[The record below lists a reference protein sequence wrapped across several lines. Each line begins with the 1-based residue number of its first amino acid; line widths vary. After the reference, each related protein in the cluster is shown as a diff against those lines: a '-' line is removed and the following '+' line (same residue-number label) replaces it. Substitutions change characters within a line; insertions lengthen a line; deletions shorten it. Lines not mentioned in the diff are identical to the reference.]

1 MPELVVALLGSTG
14 FVGRA
19 VATELA
25 RRGIEVRALS
35 APRLSWPLGMRHGL
49 PALAPGVRQDIVD
62 DLAAALA
69 GVPVV
74 VNAAGQPDGTAPTSP
89 SLYGAN
95 ALLPTLVDRAARLAG
110 VGRFVHLSSAAVQGR
125 APLDETPRVAPFSPY
140 TGSKALGERLL
151 LAEPAADR
159 VVFRPTW
166 VHAAGR
172 PQTRALAGLA
182 ASPAACVAGDGTA
195 PTPQVLVSDVASAV
209 AALVRAAGPVPP
221 IVLQPPSGMTTGR
234 LLRLLGGREPRRIPD
249 RLARAAVRGVYAY
262 GGLGRHAGAH
272 ARRVEMLLFGRRQ
285 EPGWLAGQGA
295 VAPLRP
301 QAWQRLAQSRRERVG
316 V

>member
-1 MPELVVALLGSTG
+1 MPEPVVALLGSTG

-25 RRGIEVRALS
+25 RRGIEVRTVA
-35 APRLSWPLGMRHGL
+35 APRLPWPLGMRRGL
-49 PALAPGVRQDIVD
+49 PELPSGVRQDIVD
-62 DLAAALA
+62 GLA
-69 GVPVV
+69 GEMAGATVV
-74 VNAAGQPDGTAPTSP
+74 VNAAGRPDGTAPTSP
-89 SLYGAN
+89 HLYGAN
-95 ALLPTLVDRAARLAG
+95 ALLPTLVDRATRQAAA
-110 VGRFVHLSSAAVQGR
+110 GRFVHISSAAVQGR

-140 TGSKALGERLL
+140 TGSKALGEKLL
-151 LAEPAADR
+151 LAEPAAGR

-166 VHAAGR
+166 VHEAGR
-172 PQTRALAGLA
+172 PQTRALVRLA

-195 PTPQVLVSDVASAV
+195 PTPQVLVSDVAEAV
-209 AALVRAAGPVPP
+209 AALVLASGPVPP

-234 LLRLLGGREPRRIPD
+234 LLRLLGGREPRHVPD
-249 RLARAAVRGVYAY
+249 QLARAAVHGLY
-262 GGLGRHAGAH
+262 GYGRLGRYAGAH

-285 EPGWLAGQGA
+285 EPGWLAGRRA

-301 QAWQRLAQSRRERVG
+301 AAWRRLAESERDTAG